1 MSASPRAQAPGGGPR
16 GPAPGDDDSPSG
28 LAQRAVA
35 GLAALLAALSALAV
49 AGIVVI
55 LVFSAVQRYVL
66 TRPMPETEEL
76 AGFLFVALAFLSIA
90 DGFVRNRQIRIEMVW
105 RKLPARLQGWA
116 TIAGHVMTL
125 AVLALIAREL
135 YGFAWSSLEFG
146 SRSDNADLL
155 MWPWMMVMPLGMAL
169 LALAVVARIAVDLR
183 RIRTGRP
190 VVEAEAA
197 SATDPE

>member
-1 MSASPRAQAPGGGPR
+1 MNAAPRAPAPGGGSR
-16 GPAPGDDDSPSG
+16 GGVAGDDDSPSG
-28 LAQRAVA
+28 LAQRAIS
-35 GLAALLAALSALAV
+35 GLASLLSALSALAV

-55 LVFSAVQRYVL
+55 LVFSAVQRYLL

-105 RKLPARLQGWA
+105 RKLPPRLQGWA
-116 TIAGHVMTL
+116 TVAGHLLTL
-125 AVLALIAREL
+125 VVLALIAREL

-146 SRSDNADLL
+146 SRSDNADIL
-155 MWPWMMVMPLGMAL
+155 MWPWMMVMPFGMAM

-183 RIRTGRP
+183 RIRSGRP
-190 VVEAEAA
+190 VVETEAA